1 MSVSPQEAA
10 RVAAL
15 NDEQLL
21 AECVEQFFIASG
33 PGGQH
38 RNKTETGVRL
48 IHKPTGFTIT
58 ATERRSQLQNRG
70 EALERLRAAFVKM
83 SYVPE
88 KRIATKPSR
97 GSKRRRLE
105 GKRHVA
111 AKKANR
117 RGDW

>member
-1 MSVSPQEAA
+1 
-10 RVAAL
+10 
-15 NDEQLL
+15 
-21 AECVEQFFIASG
+21 
-33 PGGQH
+33 
-38 RNKTETGVRL
+38 
-48 IHKPTGFTIT
+48 
-58 ATERRSQLQNRG
+58 
-70 EALERLRAAFVKM
+70 LRAAFVKM

-97 GSKRRRLE
+97 GAKRRRLE